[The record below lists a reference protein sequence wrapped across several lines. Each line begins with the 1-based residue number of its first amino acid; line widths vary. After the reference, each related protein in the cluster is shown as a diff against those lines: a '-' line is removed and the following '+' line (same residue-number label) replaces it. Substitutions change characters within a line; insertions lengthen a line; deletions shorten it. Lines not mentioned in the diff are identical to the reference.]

1 MSLYLISYD
10 LKKPDRDY
18 SGLYDAIKS
27 FKTWWH
33 YLESTWI
40 IKSEKTPKEISNIIK
55 SHIDENDR
63 LIIIQVTNKF
73 KGWLPKKAWEWIKRN
88 YE

>member
-1 MSLYLISYD
+1 MTVYLISYD

-27 FKTWWH
+27 FQTWWH

-40 IKSEKTPKEISNIIK
+40 IKSEKTSKEIFDIIK
-55 SHIDENDR
+55 PHIDKNDH
-63 LIIIQVTNKF
+63 LIIIQVTNDY
-73 KGWLPKKAWEWIKRN
+73 KGWLPPKAWEWIKR
-88 YE
+88 EL